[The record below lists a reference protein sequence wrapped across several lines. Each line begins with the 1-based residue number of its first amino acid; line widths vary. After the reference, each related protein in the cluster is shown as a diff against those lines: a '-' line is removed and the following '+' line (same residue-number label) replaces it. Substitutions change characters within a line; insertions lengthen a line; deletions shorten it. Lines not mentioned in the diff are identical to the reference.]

1 MQTENHTNTRSSWN
15 EWAVF
20 LRRRR
25 LDSLASWALD
35 ALAPLAVVGGQLLH
49 AGSPLLRPALSGGQ
63 AEMLANLLEDPAES
77 RQFAAYLREA
87 TSS

>member
-1 MQTENHTNTRSSWN
+1 MQTENQTSTRSSWSD
-15 EWAVF
+15 WAVF

-35 ALAPLAVVGGQLLH
+35 ALAPLAVVGAQLLH
-49 AGSPLLRPALSGGQ
+49 VGSPLLRPALGAGQ
-63 AEMLANLLEDPAES
+63 AEMLASLLEDPAES

-87 TSS
+87 ASS